1 MTVYESD
8 LPGVGRKYE
17 LETDE
22 GTLVVIIHHD
32 GLREVYRR
40 PAPDADAQKLFEVSI
55 GSARQLAAIL
65 QGTDFETVD
74 VKALSAPL
82 GEAIIEWR
90 EVSAESDYVGQTL
103 EEAHIRGETGVSV
116 IAVQRAGETH
126 PNPPADF
133 TIESGDIL
141 VTLGT
146 REEQAALDEF
156 LD

>member
-17 LETDE
+17 LETDD
-22 GTLVVIIHHD
+22 GRLVVIIHHD
-32 GLREVYRR
+32 GLREVYLR
-40 PAPDADAQKLFEVSI
+40 PSPDADAEKLFEVPVDE
-55 GSARQLAAIL
+55 ARQLSAIL

-74 VKALSAPL
+74 VRALSAPL
-82 GEAIIEWR
+82 GEAILEWIELPADSEYTGR
-90 EVSAESDYVGQTL
+90 TL
-103 EEAHIRGETGVSV
+103 GEAHIRRETGVSV
-116 IAVQRAGETH
+116 IAIQRADETH

-133 TIESGDIL
+133 TMEAGDIL

>member
-17 LETDE
+17 LETED
-22 GTLVVIIHHD
+22 GRLIVIIHHD
-32 GLREVYRR
+32 GIREVYRR
-40 PAPDADAQKLFEVSI
+40 PEPEADAEKLLDLSV
-55 GSARQLAAIL
+55 GNARQLAAVL

-74 VKALSAPL
+74 VHALSAPL

-90 EVSAESDYVGQTL
+90 DVTADSPFVGQTL
-103 EEAHIRGETGVSV
+103 GEAHIRRETGVSV
-116 IAVQRAGETH
+116 IAIQRGDETH
-126 PNPPADF
+126 PNPAADF
-133 TIESGDIL
+133 TIEAGDIL

-146 REEQAALDEF
+146 REEQAALDDS

>member
-17 LETDE
+17 LETT
-22 GTLVVIIHHD
+22 GGRLIVIIHHD
-32 GLREVYRR
+32 GLREIYRR
-40 PAPDADAQKLFEVSI
+40 PSPDADAEKLAELSV
-55 GSARQLAAIL
+55 GNARQLAAIL

-74 VKALSAPL
+74 VDALSAPL

-90 EVSAESDYVGQTL
+90 TVSEDSPWVGKSL
-103 EEAHIRGETGVSV
+103 GEAHIRRETGVSV
-116 IAVQRAGETH
+116 IAVQRGEETH
-126 PNPPADF
+126 PNPAAEF
-133 TIESGDIL
+133 MIELDDIL

-146 REEQAALDEF
+146 REEQAALDDY

>member
-17 LETDE
+17 LDTDD
-22 GTLVVIIHHD
+22 GRLIVIIHHD
-32 GLREVYRR
+32 GLREVFRR
-40 PAPDADAQKLFEVSI
+40 PSLDADAQKLFELPI
-55 GSARQLAAIL
+55 DKARQLAAVI

-74 VKALSAPL
+74 VRALSAPL

-90 EVSAESDYVGQTL
+90 EITADSDYVGRTL
-103 EEAHIRGETGVSV
+103 GEADIRRETGVSV
-116 IAVQRAGETH
+116 IAIQRDDETH
-126 PNPPADF
+126 PNPQADF
-133 TIESGDIL
+133 SMEGGDIL

-146 REEQAALDEF
+146 REEQAVLDDF

>member
-17 LETDE
+17 LETGD
-22 GTLVVIIHHD
+22 GRLVVIIHHD

-40 PAPDADAQKLFEVSI
+40 ESPDADAQKLFEVSVDR
-55 GSARQLAAIL
+55 ARQLAAVL

-74 VKALSAPL
+74 VGALSAPL

-90 EVSAESDYVGQTL
+90 EVAADSPYAGRTLGQADL
-103 EEAHIRGETGVSV
+103 RRETGVSV
-116 IAVQRAGETH
+116 IAIQRAGETH
-126 PNPPADF
+126 PNPSADF
-133 TIESGDIL
+133 TIQEGDIL

-146 REEQAALDEF
+146 REEQAALD
-156 LD
+156 DTVD

>member
-40 PAPDADAQKLFEVSI
+40 PTPDADAEKLFEVSI
-55 GSARQLAAIL
+55 DKARQLAAVL

-90 EVSAESDYVGQTL
+90 EVTADSDYVGQTL
-103 EEAHIRGETGVSV
+103 GEAHIRRETGVSV
-116 IAVQRAGETH
+116 IAVQRANETH

-133 TIESGDIL
+133 TMESGDIL

>member
-17 LETDE
+17 LETAD
-22 GTLVVIIHHD
+22 GRLIVIIHHD

-40 PAPDADAQKLFEVSI
+40 PAPDADAEKLIELSV
-55 GSARQLAAIL
+55 GNARQLAAVL

-74 VKALSAPL
+74 VHALSAPL

-90 EVSAESDYVGQTL
+90 TVTEDSPYVGQTL
-103 EEAHIRGETGVSV
+103 GEAHIRRETGVSV
-116 IAVQRAGETH
+116 IAVQRGDETH
-126 PNPPADF
+126 PNPAADF
-133 TIESGDIL
+133 TMAVDDIL

-146 REEQAALDEF
+146 REEQAALDDY